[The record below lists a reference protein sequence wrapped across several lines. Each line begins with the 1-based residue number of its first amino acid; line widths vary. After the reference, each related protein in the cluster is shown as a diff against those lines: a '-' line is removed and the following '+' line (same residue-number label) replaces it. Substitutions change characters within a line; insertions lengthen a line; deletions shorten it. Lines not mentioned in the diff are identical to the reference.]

1 MKILDIKCS
10 YAYSITPEDLQKL
23 RKHYPFIS
31 DRYKDNDDFE
41 CALVS
46 EFAMGA
52 VRYLSVLPS
61 EANIKDSDLS
71 VELFRRQRA
80 IPPDAEQVKPV
91 LASEVNVAI
100 PN

>member
-23 RKHYPFIS
+23 RKHYPYIS
-31 DRYKDNDDFE
+31 DRYEDDEDFE
-41 CALVS
+41 CALIS
-46 EFAMGA
+46 DFAMGA
-52 VRYLSVLPS
+52 LRYLTVLPK
-61 EANIKDSDLS
+61 EAHIKDSDLS

-80 IPPDAEQVKPV
+80 IPPDAVQPA
-91 LASEVNVAI
+91 LASEVHAVI